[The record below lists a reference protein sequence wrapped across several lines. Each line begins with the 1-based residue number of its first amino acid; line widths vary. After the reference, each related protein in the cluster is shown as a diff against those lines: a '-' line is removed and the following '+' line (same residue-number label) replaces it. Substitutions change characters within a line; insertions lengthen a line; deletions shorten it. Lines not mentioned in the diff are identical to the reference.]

1 MGSPAWYFGL
11 AVGFSLVLVVVVCVA
26 NILNLA
32 RRISVQARELSV
44 ALNATGNNT
53 DVLHVIP
60 SVNAMIVSVYGSI
73 GAVRTNLLERTR
85 S

>member
-1 MGSPAWYFGL
+1 MGSSGWYIGMI
-11 AVGFSLVLVVVVCVA
+11 VGFVLVLTVVVCVA

-44 ALNATGNNT
+44 ALNATGHNT

-60 SVNAMIVSVYGSI
+60 SVNEMIVTVYGAI
-73 GAVRTNLLERTR
+73 RAVRTNVLERR
-85 S
+85 SS

>member
-1 MGSPAWYFGL
+1 MGSSAWYIGLVVGFALVL
-11 AVGFSLVLVVVVCVA
+11 AVVICVA

-44 ALNATGNNT
+44 ALNATGTNT
-53 DVLHVIP
+53 DVLQVIP
-60 SVNAMIVSVYGSI
+60 SVNELIVTVYGAI
-73 GAVRTNLLERTR
+73 GAVRTNVLERRR